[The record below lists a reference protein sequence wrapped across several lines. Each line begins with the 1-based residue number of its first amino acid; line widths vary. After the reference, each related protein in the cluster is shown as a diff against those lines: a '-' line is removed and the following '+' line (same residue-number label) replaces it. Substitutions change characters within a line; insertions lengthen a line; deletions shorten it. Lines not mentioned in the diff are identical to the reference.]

1 MSTLLFALSA
11 ARRTFPDALLEI
23 ARPVYEAPGAVTLTM
38 AASRFTCGA
47 QPLIVP
53 SRVANRK
60 TAANPLILTS
70 GDPLNTIPVGVPGP
84 SPPAV
89 GIKTLRGTLVPL
101 ASWRVDQPEVLSL
114 IQKVP
119 LGG

>member
-11 ARRTFPDALLEI
+11 ASRTFPDALLEI
-23 ARPVYEAPGAVTLTM
+23 AKPVYEAPAVVTLTM
-38 AASRFTCGA
+38 AASRFTAGA

-60 TAANPLILTS
+60 NVGDPLILKS
-70 GDPLNTIPVGVPGP
+70 GDPLNTTPVGVPGP

-89 GIKTLRGTLVPL
+89 GINTLRGTLVPL
-101 ASWRVDQPEVLSL
+101 AS
-114 IQKVP
+114 
-119 LGG
+119 